1 MALSKAPVVC
11 LVCPLNCQS
20 SCMRP
25 STCLSFWHALVMG
38 KCCLLRAQG
47 EGQIV
52 TVPRWLF
59 ALTPRVLSDTRRRD
73 SNPGCSG
80 HRLRARSP
88 LSSHAV
94 EVVCGEKC
102 VPAVPASVQGWLQ
115 GSQELIHASSC
126 SHTSS
131 HARTSGSLH
140 AENRITS
147 CMISL
152 TVKTAPDKLLLV
164 CRAEGWSE

>member
-1 MALSKAPVVC
+1 MFGVSIDLPKLLHETFHVLNLLA
-11 LVCPLNCQS
+11 CPCDGEML
-20 SCMRP
+20 
-25 STCLSFWHALVMG
+25 FA
-38 KCCLLRAQG
+38 LLRARG

-73 SNPGCSG
+73 SNPGCSE
-80 HRLRARSP
+80 HRLRAWSP

-131 HARTSGSLH
+131 HALTSGSLH

-152 TVKTAPDKLLLV
+152 TAKTDPAKLLLV